1 MNIPRSGQIQTI
13 PLQEILEDLRQK
25 RNSGTLT
32 VRNGDIEKCIYMR
45 DGQIVFATSTGM
57 HDRLGEILVKMG
69 KLKRENLDHALRL
82 WSKGAGLKKL
92 GAVLVENG
100 FVAPRDLFSGLKTQ
114 VKDII
119 FSLFLWSDGEFI
131 FEERLPP
138 DLIQLQVNF
147 QELILDIIQRIKKEA

>member
-1 MNIPRSGQIQTI
+1 MIPM
-13 PLQEILEDLRQK
+13 PEILEDLRQN
-25 RNSGTLT
+25 RVSGTLT
-32 VRNGDIEKCIYMR
+32 VRSSDIEKCIYMR

-100 FVAPRDLFSGLKTQ
+100 FVAPRDLFSGLKVQ

-119 FSLFLWSDGEFI
+119 FSLFLWTEGNYI

-138 DLIQLQVNF
+138 DLIQLQIDF
-147 QELILDIIQRIKKEA
+147 QELIRDIIQRIQKEA

>member
-1 MNIPRSGQIQTI
+1 MP
-13 PLQEILEDLRQK
+13 EILEDLRQN
-25 RNSGTLT
+25 RVSGTLT
-32 VRNGDIEKCIYMR
+32 VRSSDIEKCIYMR

-100 FVAPRDLFSGLKTQ
+100 FVAPRDLFSGLKVQ

-119 FSLFLWSDGEFI
+119 FSLFLWTEGNYI

-138 DLIQLQVNF
+138 DLIQLQIDF
-147 QELILDIIQRIKKEA
+147 QELIRDIIQRIQKEA